1 MEEETLQETSR
12 RAFDPSGPSQH
23 RSCARSGPAGRRRRG
38 ALALGAVGLLA
49 AVGLRLGPVRGE
61 WTHRYP
67 RVTGFSHQIY
77 VEGYELP
84 FVHAGPADVAV
95 RPDGRALAVAASGH
109 VYLVALAADGA
120 QVTAT
125 RRLTSG
131 PHLYSRPAWSPD
143 GKTLALV
150 RDTGADTAVDALE
163 VATGR
168 TEPLIETPALELDPA
183 YTADGKALIYS
194 SSAAGD
200 LDLWRLDLLARHSTR
215 LTQDVGLELRPLPLP
230 DGRRVLFVSKQR
242 SGADTLSLLD
252 TATGQRTVLMR
263 LSIASQLRPALSA
276 DGRRV
281 LLNLPDPGALDETW
295 RLAAFELDADKASL
309 SVEVPVLL
317 PGGQRPLSPAL
328 WPDGSAALYS
338 APDAAHRLHLW
349 RIPTGG
355 GAPIEIAPQ
364 LAEPASG
371 RLTVRTVLDGIEV
384 PARLSLRGP
393 DGHPLVPDTGI
404 TRLDGQ
410 SGQPFVYSPG
420 RLTVTVPPVLS
431 GGRPGA
437 DRGFGP
443 VVVRAA
449 RGLFKQARAELAL
462 GAGESREVT
471 LDLGQQAG
479 WDAAAEGYTS
489 GDHHLHLNYGGPY
502 AATVEDLALIA
513 RAEELD
519 VAAPMA
525 ANLHNRIS
533 DLGMWQRVGSG
544 ARAVAPPAALPV
556 ILFSQEVRSH
566 FLGHVGLVGIPAPYW
581 PFYFGPGYPARAQ
594 EDRSNAEALRWARGH
609 GGVGSYVHPVA
620 VRDPFA
626 RDAPRAAVPL
636 SLVVDALLGD
646 LDTIEVACIWT
657 DELGTAA
664 LWYPLLNLGLPIA
677 PSAGTDAMV
686 NVPRNMAVGTTRLY
700 VRGARPRAA
709 APTREGTAGSSST
722 NHLGDR
728 LGERPGDRPGD
739 RFDLEAYLA
748 AVRGGRGFVTNG
760 PALLLTVEEAAG
772 PRHGEHGA
780 AYQPGDVIPLRGG
793 PGSRV
798 RVQVRGFSHAPLDKL
813 ELVVNGQVVLDA
825 GPQPAGAFTYRG
837 ELVLPAGGWIAAR
850 AHGGVTTWPSM
861 DSYPFAHTGP
871 LWLGKVGS
879 VEPQAER
886 AAAERLLTLL
896 AVLRQRLDEGYPPDK
911 VPAPQLRQ
919 RFQRAE
925 AILRERLSRR
935 P

>member
-1 MEEETLQETSR
+1 MKAVLRSR
-12 RAFDPSGPSQH
+12 PAVRHA
-23 RSCARSGPAGRRRRG
+23 ARG
-38 ALALGAVGLLA
+38 LVLGAAGLA
-49 AVGLRLGPVRGE
+49 AVGLWLGAARGE

-67 RVTGFSHQIY
+67 RITGFAHQIY

-84 FVHAGPADVAV
+84 FVHAGPADAAV
-95 RPDGRALAVAASGH
+95 RPDGRALAVAAGGH
-109 VYLVALAADGA
+109 VYLVALGADGV

-125 RRLTSG
+125 RRLTGG
-131 PHLYSRPAWSPD
+131 PHSYSRPAWSPD
-143 GKTLALV
+143 GKALALV
-150 RDTGADTAVDALE
+150 RDSGTDTALYALE
-163 VATGR
+163 VATGKL
-168 TEPLIETPALELDPA
+168 EPLVETPALELDPA
-183 YTADGKALIYS
+183 YSADGKAVLFS

-200 LDLWRLDLLARHSTR
+200 LDLWRLDLATRQGTR

-252 TATGQRTVLMR
+252 TVTGQRSVLLR

-281 LLNLPDPGALDETW
+281 LLNLPDPGALDETL
-295 RLAAFELDADKASL
+295 RLSVFELDAEKASL

-317 PGGQRPLSPAL
+317 PGGQRPLAPAL

-349 RIPTGG
+349 RVPTAGG
-355 GAPIEIAPQ
+355 TPIEITPQ
-364 LAEPASG
+364 LAEPASA
-371 RLTVRTVLDGIEV
+371 RLTVRTVLDGVEV

-393 DGHPLVPDTGI
+393 DGHPLIPDTGI
-404 TRLDGQ
+404 TRVDGQ
-410 SGQPFVYSPG
+410 SGMPFVYSPG
-420 RLTVTVPPVLS
+420 RLTVPVLLE
-431 GGRPGA
+431 GQAGPGRGA
-437 DRGFGP
+437 AP
-443 VVVRAA
+443 VSIRAA

-462 GAGESREVT
+462 AAGESREVT
-471 LDLGQQAG
+471 LDLGQQPG
-479 WDAAAEGYTS
+479 WDAAAAGYVS

-513 RAEELD
+513 RAEDLD
-519 VAAPMA
+519 VATPMA

-533 DLGMWQRVGSG
+533 DLGVWQRLGPG
-544 ARAVAPPAALPV
+544 AHAVAPPAARPV

-594 EDRSNAEALRWARGH
+594 EDRSNAEALAWARRH

-626 RDAPRAAVPL
+626 RDAPRTAVPL

-646 LDTIEVACIWT
+646 LDTIEVACLWT

-700 VRGARPRAA
+700 VRTGPPAAPGPSREAA
-709 APTREGTAGSSST
+709 AKAPAVAAGTT
-722 NHLGDR
+722 
-728 LGERPGDRPGD
+728 GD
-739 RFDLEAYLA
+739 RFELAAYLA
-748 AVRGGRGFVTNG
+748 AVRAGRGFVTNG
-760 PALLLTVEEAAG
+760 PALLLTVEEAGEKG
-772 PRHGEHGA
+772 PGA
-780 AYQPGDVIPLRGG
+780 LYQPGEVIPGRGG
-793 PGSRV
+793 TGSRV
-798 RVQVRGFSHAPLDKL
+798 RVQVRGFSLVPLDKL
-813 ELVVNGQVVLDA
+813 ELVVNGQVAADA
-825 GPQPAGAFTYRG
+825 GPQPAGAFTYRT
-837 ELVLPAGGWIAAR
+837 ELALPSGGWLAAR

-886 AAAERLLTLL
+886 AAAERLLGLFAL
-896 AVLRQRLDEGYPPDK
+896 LRQRLDEGYPPDR
-911 VPAPQLRQ
+911 VSALQLRQ

-925 AILRERLSRR
+925 ALLRERLSRR
-935 P
+935 R

>member
-1 MEEETLQETSR
+1 MQETSL
-12 RAFDPSGPSQH
+12 RAVL
-23 RSCARSGPAGRRRRG
+23 RSRPMVRHAARG
-38 ALALGAVGLLA
+38 LALGAAGLA
-49 AVGLRLGPVRGE
+49 AVGLWLGAARGE

-67 RVTGFSHQIY
+67 RITGFAHQIY

-84 FVHAGPADVAV
+84 FVHAGPADAAV
-95 RPDGRALAVAASGH
+95 RPDGRALAVAAGGH
-109 VYLVALAADGA
+109 VYLVALAADGL
-120 QVTAT
+120 QVTST

-131 PHLYSRPAWSPD
+131 PHGYSRPAWSPD
-143 GKTLALV
+143 GKALALV
-150 RDTGADTAVDALE
+150 RDTGTDTALYSLE
-163 VATGR
+163 VATGKMDA
-168 TEPLIETPALELDPA
+168 LVETTALELDPA
-183 YTADGKALIYS
+183 YTADGKALLFS

-200 LDLWRLDLLARHSTR
+200 LDLWRLELATRQGTR
-215 LTQDVGLELRPLPLP
+215 LTKDVGLELRPLPLP
-230 DGRRVLFVSKQR
+230 DGRHVLFVSKQR

-252 TATGQRTVLMR
+252 TTTGQRSVLLR

-281 LLNLPDPGALDETW
+281 LLNLPDPGALDDGL
-295 RLAAFELDADKASL
+295 RLSVFELDAEKASL

-349 RIPTGG
+349 RVPTGG
-355 GAPIEIAPQ
+355 GTPREITPQ
-364 LAEPASG
+364 LAEPTSA
-371 RLTVRTVLDGIEV
+371 RLTVRTVLDGVEV

-410 SGQPFVYSPG
+410 SGMPFVYSPG
-420 RLTVTVPPVLS
+420 RLTVPVLLD
-431 GGRPGA
+431 GHAVPGR
-437 DRGFGP
+437 RGPAP
-443 VVVRAA
+443 VTIRAA

-462 GAGESREVT
+462 AAGESREVT
-471 LDLGQQAG
+471 LDLGQQPG
-479 WDAAAEGYTS
+479 WDAAAAGYVS

-502 AATVEDLALIA
+502 AATIEDLALIA

-519 VAAPMA
+519 VVTPMA
-525 ANLHNRIS
+525 ANLHNRVS
-533 DLGMWQRVGSG
+533 DLGVWQRLGPGVH
-544 ARAVAPPAALPV
+544 AAAPSAALPV

-594 EDRSNAEALRWARGH
+594 EDRSNAEALLWARRH
-609 GGVGSYVHPVA
+609 GGIGSYVHPVA

-626 RDAPRAAVPL
+626 KDAPRTAVPL

-646 LDTIEVACIWT
+646 LDTIEVACLWT

-686 NVPRNMAVGTTRLY
+686 NVPRNMAVGSTRLY
-700 VRGARPRAA
+700 VQGGRGGQPGAPGPSREPAARAPAA
-709 APTREGTAGSSST
+709 AGGAAG
-722 NHLGDR
+722 G
-728 LGERPGDRPGD
+728 
-739 RFDLEAYLA
+739 RFDLAAYLA
-748 AVRGGRGFVTNG
+748 AVRAGRGFVTSG
-760 PALLLTVEEAAG
+760 PALLLTVEESGGVG
-772 PRHGEHGA
+772 PGA
-780 AYQPGDVIPLRGG
+780 AYQPGDVIPSRGG
-793 PGSRV
+793 AGSRV
-798 RVQVRGFSHAPLDKL
+798 RVQLRGFSLVPLDRL
-813 ELVVNGQVVLDA
+813 ELVVNGQVVADA
-825 GPQPAGAFTYRG
+825 GPQPAGSFTYRT
-837 ELVLPAGGWIAAR
+837 ELALPSGGWLAAR

-886 AAAERLLTLL
+886 AAAERLLGLFAL
-896 AVLRQRLDEGYPPDK
+896 LRQRLDEGYPPDK

-925 AILRERLSRR
+925 AILRERLSGRR
-935 P
+935 